1 MEMSNKSCDTLQ
13 VMRGN
18 EKKTNKEWDIQGK
31 AKDASQRRG
40 QLMWQ
45 LVILKEEDHKRM
57 DVKLK
62 NHKGKTSV
70 S

>member
-1 MEMSNKSCDTLQ
+1 MSNESCDTLQ

-40 QLMWQ
+40 QLM
-45 LVILKEEDHKRM
+45 
-57 DVKLK
+57 
-62 NHKGKTSV
+62 
-70 S
+70 